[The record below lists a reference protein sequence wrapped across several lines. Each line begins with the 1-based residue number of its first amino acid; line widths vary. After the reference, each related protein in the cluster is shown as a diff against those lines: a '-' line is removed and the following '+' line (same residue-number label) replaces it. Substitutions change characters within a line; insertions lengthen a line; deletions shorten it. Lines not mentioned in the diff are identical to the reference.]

1 MLDKLFFE
9 HPRDIGESY
18 GEHAG
23 HALDIGGRL
32 LLAGFACLVHALVP
46 GLLIRR
52 ASNTVDYINELM
64 AQREARVP
72 TQSTASAGVPATMME
87 NPSN

>member
-1 MLDKLFFE
+1 
-9 HPRDIGESY
+9 
-18 GEHAG
+18 
-23 HALDIGGRL
+23 
-32 LLAGFACLVHALVP
+32 VP
-46 GLLIRR
+46 GLLIRQ

>member
-1 MLDKLFFE
+1 
-9 HPRDIGESY
+9 
-18 GEHAG
+18 
-23 HALDIGGRL
+23 
-32 LLAGFACLVHALVP
+32 VP
-46 GLLIRR
+46 GLLVRQ
-52 ASNTVDYINELM
+52 ASNTVDYINKLM

>member
-23 HALDIGGRL
+23 HALDIGLRL
-32 LLAGFACLVHALVP
+32 LFAGFACLVHALLP
-46 GLLIRR
+46 GLFIRN
-52 ASNTVDYINELM
+52 ATNTVGYINELM
-64 AQREARVP
+64 AQREAQP
-72 TQSTASAGVPATMME
+72 TQSGAPSGIPATMME